1 MTFADC
7 CRMIQSSF
15 IDMEN
20 MFELLSEQ
28 KEVVD
33 APGASPLNISK
44 GAIRFDDVHFRYE
57 DRSVTVSLRIYESD
71 T

>member
-1 MTFADC
+1 
-7 CRMIQSSF
+7 
-15 IDMEN
+15 MEN

-33 APGASPLNISK
+33 TPGASPLNISK